1 MSFVRP
7 RNLAV
12 AFSVFF
18 GVVAYLAW
26 TYAHVSKGPWFEPD
40 VSRTV
45 YQTSMIGGVL
55 VLVGLFVTG
64 SILPHFARPVRS
76 TRFTPSPPSRDPP
89 RRTRPAFTFPTGPL
103 RTTRNF
109 DPEWTVDG
117 LLEDSGVDS
126 SRYMDGQREQEAA
139 AVSAAISR
147 LLPADSVT
155 PGDLMER
162 LTGIRARNTG
172 PLVSADREM
181 TQVLLRLVNE
191 IKPLLVAA
199 KKAGLQV
206 PEIRRLVAESTA
218 GREGDLAYRVRLVEQ
233 LKDTLEA
240 ALVERIAEELQGVLV
255 DIERTRAT
263 TQQVHSA
270 ELTAAEGVALLDTGN
285 YLAALERATKARD
298 AVTRQVVSFG
308 PAGAEWATPNPGSLI
323 ALAGPS
329 IVASI
334 YVAIGAMLL
343 PGITGFLETNFV
355 LNTTAILFLSYGWF
369 GLVLYALA
377 SIYAMAHPPPPR
389 ARPQELSWNER

>member
-12 AFSVFF
+12 VFSVFF
-18 GVVAYLAW
+18 GVVGYLAW
-26 TYAHVSKGPWFEPD
+26 TYAHVSKAPWFEPD

-117 LLEDSGVDS
+117 LLEDSGVDP
-126 SRYMDGQREQEAA
+126 SRYMDGDREQEAA

-147 LLPADSVT
+147 LLPADSAT

-162 LTGIRARNTG
+162 LYGIRARNTG

-181 TQVLLRLVNE
+181 TGVLLRLVND

-255 DIERTRAT
+255 DIERTKAT

-308 PAGAEWATPNPGSLI
+308 PAGAEWATPNSGSLI

-377 SIYAMAHPPPPR
+377 SIYALAHPPPPR

>member
-1 MSFVRP
+1 
-7 RNLAV
+7 
-12 AFSVFF
+12 
-18 GVVAYLAW
+18 
-26 TYAHVSKGPWFEPD
+26 
-40 VSRTV
+40 
-45 YQTSMIGGVL
+45 
-55 VLVGLFVTG
+55 
-64 SILPHFARPVRS
+64 
-76 TRFTPSPPSRDPP
+76 
-89 RRTRPAFTFPTGPL
+89 
-103 RTTRNF
+103 
-109 DPEWTVDG
+109 
-117 LLEDSGVDS
+117 
-126 SRYMDGQREQEAA
+126 MDGDREQEAA

-147 LLPADSVT
+147 LLPADSAT
-155 PGDLMER
+155 PGDLMES
-162 LTGIRARNTG
+162 LYGIRARNTG

-181 TQVLLRLVNE
+181 TGVLLRLVND

-240 ALVERIAEELQGVLV
+240 ALVERIAEDLQGVLV
-255 DIERTRAT
+255 DIERTKAT

-308 PAGAEWATPNPGSLI
+308 PAGAEWATPNSGSLI

-377 SIYAMAHPPPPR
+377 SIYALAHPPPPR
-389 ARPQELSWNER
+389 QRPRERLNLDVDLRTTGPRCVARLHSAVPFLRAIRGPGFFW